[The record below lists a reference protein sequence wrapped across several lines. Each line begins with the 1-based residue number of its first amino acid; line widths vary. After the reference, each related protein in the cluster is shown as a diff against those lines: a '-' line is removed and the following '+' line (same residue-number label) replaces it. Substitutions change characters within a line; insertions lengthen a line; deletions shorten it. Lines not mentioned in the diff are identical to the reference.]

1 MLLDR
6 QTGDYKLV
14 NGDQV
19 LASGIDAV
27 RQNIDAE
34 LDVWRGE
41 CFLDEDEGLPGF
53 EQVLVMGGNEPTTL
67 AAVRETLRQAVL
79 KASGVKSVAKITVT
93 YNSATRRTT
102 TSFTAIADDGTQV
115 LYDGFQLGGA

>member
-6 QTGDYKLV
+6 HTGDYKLV

-34 LDVWRGE
+34 LDVWSGE

-53 EQVLVMGGNEPTTL
+53 EQVLVAGGNEPTTL
-67 AAVRETLRQAVL
+67 AAVRETLRQAIL
-79 KASGVKSVAKITVT
+79 KASGVKSVEKITITYDSAPRRVT
-93 YNSATRRTT
+93 A
-102 TSFTAIADDGTQV
+102 SFTAIADDGAQV
-115 LYDGFQLGGA
+115 VYDGFQLGAS